1 VAKRKGAS
9 PARRQKALEKG
20 ASLIREGKFGKGQLA
35 KISTATLS
43 QALGTM
49 QRSNKNY
56 NKVGPT
62 AHNDDFSES
71 RKTDALFGAEE
82 SCRIS

>member
-1 VAKRKGAS
+1 MAKRKGS

-20 ASLIREGKFGKGQLA
+20 ASLIREGKFGKGQL
-35 KISTATLS
+35 KQISTATLS

-56 NKVGPT
+56 NKVASTLMGR
-62 AHNDDFSES
+62 SEAF
-71 RKTDALFGAEE
+71 R
-82 SCRIS
+82 

>member
-1 VAKRKGAS
+1 MAKRKAKGS

-43 QALGTM
+43 QALGSM

-56 NKVGPT
+56 NKVASTIMGR
-62 AHNDDFSES
+62 S
-71 RKTDALFGAEE
+71 DAF
-82 SCRIS
+82 R